1 MFNLPGVLG
10 TLANLAVIV
19 VGFGGIIFIH
29 ELGHFLAAKWA
40 GIRVLAFSMGMGPVV
55 CSYRKG
61 LGFRKG
67 STEAE
72 YRNLV
77 TAEAK
82 GATVAEDAPARPHDV
97 SPTEYR
103 FSALPLGGYVK
114 MLGQEDANPGAISDA
129 PDSYQNCPVWKRM
142 VVICA
147 GVVMNLVS
155 AAILFVIVFMVG
167 LQVQPPIIGSVA
179 PGSPAAAAIAVDRDD
194 IAPGLLPEDIILEV
208 DGHGMRAFNEVAT
221 EVAMSGR
228 HHPVRLLVQRP
239 GHDHPIIFEA
249 KAREDRQSG
258 LLDLGIGP
266 AMSTTLAEWKE
277 TDLRD
282 RYAQIVGLGDLRPGD
297 RLATVNDAPAV
308 RPRALIDAARDSQG
322 RPFVAEFLTA
332 DNQTRRVTFAP
343 RRDLQTGAISL
354 AGERA
359 PVQHLLGLRPL
370 LRVDPASPPGQTQQG
385 LQPGDILVRIG
396 DTDAPAHTDAIALIR
411 GNAGRPLQLEV
422 LRDNQRVVLDVR
434 VTRAGTIGF
443 VPDSTASASA
453 VVAAPTRIAELPEP
467 DAETDAQPPPLTRRP
482 AADLID
488 RPGTRIT
495 NIAGEPLN
503 ALLDLPDAII
513 RVTTAAFDA
522 GDETFLVPVTLELPL
537 PVQPDGSIPT
547 ELRTW
552 TLTRADIEAVRAL
565 EWTLPGGD
573 VTLALFAMEQTID
586 KADGPLAAV
595 GRGIAKSRQIMNQT
609 YLTFLRLF
617 QGTVKVSHLKGPVGI
632 AHLGTQ
638 VADQGFI
645 WVLFFLGLVSVNLAV
660 INFLPL
666 PIVDGG
672 QFLMLCYEGIR
683 RKPVPIVFQNVA
695 TLAGL
700 ALIGTVFL
708 IVTFHDIKALFGV

>member
-72 YRNLV
+72 YRRV
-77 TAEAK
+77 MATTAE
-82 GATVAEDAPARPHDV
+82 GIDPRSPDSV

-114 MLGQEDANPGAISDA
+114 MLGQEDANPGAVSDA

-147 GVVMNLVS
+147 GVVMNLLS
-155 AAILFVIVFMVG
+155 AGVLFVIVFMVG
-167 LQVQPPIIGSVA
+167 LQVQPPIVGSVA
-179 PGSPAAAAIAVDRDD
+179 PGSPAAAAVAVDRAD
-194 IAPGLLPEDIILEV
+194 IAPGLLPEDVILEV
-208 DGHGMRAFNEVAT
+208 DGRPMRAFNEVAT

-239 GHDHPIIFEA
+239 GQVQPIIFEA

-266 AMSTTLAEWKE
+266 AASTVLAEWKE
-277 TDLRD
+277 TDLHD

-297 RLATVNDAPAV
+297 RLETVTAQPAV
-308 RPRALIDAARDSQG
+308 RPRALIEAARASG
-322 RPFVAEFLTA
+322 GLPFEAGFRTA
-332 DNQTRRVTFAP
+332 DDQPRAVTFTP
-343 RRDLQTGAISL
+343 RRDLQTGEVSI
-354 AGERA
+354 AGERITI
-359 PVQHLLGLRPL
+359 QHLLGLRPL
-370 LRVDPASPPGQTQQG
+370 LRVDPASPPEQTQQG

-411 GNAGRPLQLEV
+411 ANAGKPLQLEV
-422 LRDNQRVVLDVR
+422 LRENQRVVLDVR
-434 VTRAGTIGF
+434 VTREGTIGF

-453 VVAAPTRIAELPEP
+453 VVAAPTRVAELPEP
-467 DAETDAQPPPLTRRP
+467 ETDADAGTDAQPPPLTRRP

-495 NIAGEPLN
+495 AVAGEPIA

-513 RVTTAAFDA
+513 RATAAAFDA
-522 GDETFLVPVTLELPL
+522 GDQTFPVPVTLELPL
-537 PVQPDGSIPT
+537 PAQPDGSIPT
-547 ELRTW
+547 EHRTW

-565 EWTLPGGD
+565 EWTLPGGEI
-573 VTLALFAMEQTID
+573 VLALFAMEQTID

-595 GRGIAKSRQIMNQT
+595 GRGITKSRQIMNQT